1 MLTLPEFMREPLP
14 LSERNK
20 DSALLT
26 LPEFV
31 REAVPPHLLH
41 PDPEVKTDSED
52 VQTGKGKEKK
62 RHRSLSA
69 PPLAW
74 LRSISS
80 SSNLSTS
87 STSSSKS
94 KPKVSRAHGKIQY
107 SKSVRSIAQCVRRIR
122 HHLRRRKSR
131 ESPSHPSYFSPS
143 PVSRPVPFSTLK
155 CCPIFLKGLPTAV

>member
-1 MLTLPEFMREPLP
+1 MHSGAGRLHGQDAVLQPRVKDPEAMLTLPEFMREPLP

-20 DSALLT
+20 DSETLLT

-41 PDPEVKTDSED
+41 PGPEVKTDSED
-52 VQTGKGKEKK
+52 VQTGKGKDKK

-94 KPKVSRAHGKIQY
+94 KPKVAQSHGKIRY
-107 SKSVRSIAQCVRRIR
+107 TKSV
-122 HHLRRRKSR
+122 
-131 ESPSHPSYFSPS
+131 
-143 PVSRPVPFSTLK
+143 
-155 CCPIFLKGLPTAV
+155 